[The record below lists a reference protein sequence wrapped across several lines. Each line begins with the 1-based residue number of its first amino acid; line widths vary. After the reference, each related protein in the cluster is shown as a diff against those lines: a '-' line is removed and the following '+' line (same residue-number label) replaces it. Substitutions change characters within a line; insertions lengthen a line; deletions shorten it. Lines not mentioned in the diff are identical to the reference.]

1 MVNKVYQS
9 QKVSLSY
16 SKTQIE
22 KAGRAIRH
30 GCEGEDRGDA
40 ILKIQNFREVHLY
53 PLMLIKNHLAKATKR
68 VTKKGVVARRLKMLA
83 TIIDKL
89 ERPSL
94 DGSSRN
100 AIQITRMQDI
110 GGCRAIVPNLD
121 KLNELHNEL
130 KKSRSVHRIVR
141 TIDYLEPKESGYSG
155 VHLVYSCFEGADED
169 NEWKKTKIEV
179 QLRTELQHAWATSL
193 EIIDTLEGIKLKI
206 SMEGHPE
213 WRRFF
218 CLAGRLVAH
227 KEKSCIIAEAEIP
240 PIIEELKELEAKL
253 EVRKKLAHYSFA
265 IRLTTDKKNLPRR
278 IMTHQGMFLVK
289 VHRPEKDGEDKYKI
303 ETSLVAYSPEDL
315 KEALKELAKCEADSE
330 LTISV
335 LVAAGDVRTLKK
347 AYPNYFGST
356 TMFQEFLTRHI
367 EPEKSKANKSSKK
380 DAASVASS

>member
-1 MVNKVYQS
+1 MANKVYQS
-9 QKVSLSY
+9 QKVSLTY

-30 GCEGEDRGDA
+30 GCTGEERADA

-68 VTKKGVVARRLKMLA
+68 VTKRGVVARRLKMLA

-121 KLNELHNEL
+121 KLKELHKEL
-130 KKSRSVHRIVR
+130 RKSKSVHQIIR
-141 TIDYLEPKESGYSG
+141 TIDYLDPKESGYSG
-155 VHLVYSCFEGADED
+155 VHLVYSCFEGSDEQ
-169 NEWKKTKIEV
+169 NEWKRTKIEV

-206 SMEGHPE
+206 SMEGYPE

-227 KEKSCIIAEAEIP
+227 TEKSCIIEESEIP
-240 PIIEELKELEAKL
+240 PLVEELRELEAKL
-253 EVRKKLAHYSFA
+253 QVRNKLVHYSLA
-265 IRLTTDKKNLPRR
+265 IRITTDKKNLPRR
-278 IMTHQGMFLVK
+278 IMTHQGMFLVTI
-289 VHRPEKDGEDKYKI
+289 HRPKKDEDGSYTI
-303 ETSLVAYSPEDL
+303 NTNLVAYSPKDL
-315 KEALKELAKCEADSE
+315 KKALKELAKCESNSNIM
-330 LTISV
+330 ISV
-335 LVAAGDVRTLKK
+335 LVAAGDVRSLKK
-347 AYPNYFGST
+347 AYPNYFGATS
-356 TMFQEFLTRHI
+356 MFQEFLTKYI
-367 EPEKSKANKSSKK
+367 DSDEDKANK
-380 DAASVASS
+380 

>member
-1 MVNKVYQS
+1 MANKVYQS
-9 QKVSLSY
+9 QKVSLRY

-22 KAGRAIRH
+22 KAGREIRH
-30 GCEGEDRGDA
+30 GCMGKDRDGA
-40 ILKIQNFREVHLY
+40 ILKIQNFREMHLY

-110 GGCRAIVPNLD
+110 GGCRAIVPSLN

-130 KKSRSVHRIVR
+130 KKSRSVHQIIR
-141 TIDYLEPKESGYSG
+141 TVDYLEPKESGYSG
-155 VHLVYSCFEGADED
+155 VHLVYSCFEGSSEQ
-169 NEWKKTKIEV
+169 NEWGRTKIEV

-193 EIIDTLEGIKLKI
+193 EIIDTLESIKLKV

-227 KEKSCIIAEAEIP
+227 NEKSCIIEEAEIP
-240 PIIEELKELEAKL
+240 KIVAELKELEAKL
-253 EVRKKLAHYSFA
+253 EVKKKLAHYSFA
-265 IRLTTDKKNLPRR
+265 IRITTDKKHLPKR
-278 IMTHQGMFLVK
+278 IMTHQGMFLLK
-289 VHRPEKDGEDKYKI
+289 VHRPKDDEGKYKI
-303 ETSLVAYSPEDL
+303 NTNLVAYSPKDL
-315 KEALKELAKCEADSE
+315 KEAMKDLARSEADSE
-330 LTISV
+330 LMISV
-335 LVAAGDVRTLKK
+335 LVAAGDVRSLKK

-356 TMFQEFLTRHI
+356 NMFQEFLTRHI
-367 EPEKSKANKSSKK
+367 EPKESKANKSSKK